1 MAGNLLTLSE
11 LNSTER
17 DKLVMTALI
26 RRLTGSAVSLEDTV
40 TSNKK
45 DNLFQFREVSVKWT
59 N

>member
-1 MAGNLLTLSE
+1 MAGNFLTLSE